1 MHYNKAIKRKEE
13 KQMREQ
19 LLDQMIS
26 MYGFEH
32 EAVIQFAEL
41 MENRSFTDEMLTAI
55 VNAHLTTKVLKE
67 NNI

>member
-1 MHYNKAIKRKEE
+1 
-13 KQMREQ
+13 
-19 LLDQMIS
+19 MIS